1 MQATPRVHPVATF
14 ALLVACPLLSGAFFG
29 GIALGLVAAVGAHH
43 GLAIGAVIGVAVF
56 VINAAALC
64 MAVNRGE
71 DDKRTF
77 AFVASNAA
85 VAPQAHARAS

>member
-1 MQATPRVHPVATF
+1 MQATPRVNPVATF
-14 ALLVACPLLSGAFFG
+14 ALLVACPLLSGAFIG
-29 GIALGLVAAVGAHH
+29 GIAVGLVAAIGAHH
-43 GLAIGAVIGVAVF
+43 GLVIGAVIGLAVF

-77 AFVASNAA
+77 AFAASDAA
-85 VAPQAHARAS
+85 VAPATHARAS